1 MTDKAHSISATQDNR
16 ESPGILVIE
25 DDPSNRKLIG
35 LQLDML
41 GYAVDLAGTAEEGL
55 ERWRSGH
62 YQAVLTD
69 CKLPRMS
76 GYDLAQAIREADKD
90 DPAPI
95 PIIALTG
102 HLSKAVIERCRAS
115 GINECI
121 TKPILLDELQSVLTR
136 WVGSAA
142 IAEKTDDEQAR

>member
-1 MTDKAHSISATQDNR
+1 M
-16 ESPGILVIE
+16 IE
-25 DDPSNRKLIG
+25 DDASNRRLIAI
-35 LQLDML
+35 QLDML

-69 CKLPRMS
+69 CRLPGIS
-76 GYDLAQAIREADKD
+76 GYELAKVIREEENG

-102 HLSKAVIERCRAS
+102 QTSEDVSERCRAS
-115 GINECI
+115 GMNECI
-121 TKPILLDELQSVLTR
+121 TKPILLDKLESVLTR
-136 WVGSAA
+136 WAGS
-142 IAEKTDDEQAR
+142 ESS